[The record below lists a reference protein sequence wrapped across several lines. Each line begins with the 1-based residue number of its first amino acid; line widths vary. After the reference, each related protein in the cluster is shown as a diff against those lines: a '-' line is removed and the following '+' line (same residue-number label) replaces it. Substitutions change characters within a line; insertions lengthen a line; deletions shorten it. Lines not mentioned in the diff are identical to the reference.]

1 MQGLKSTVTGC
12 ARLLEGA
19 KEQPRGGEIA
29 GKFRGSA
36 LELNSKR
43 AKSAMLGFRDR

>member
-19 KEQPRGGEIA
+19 KEQQTGGEIA